1 MYGKQKRGT
10 HTGTISLQHNKF
22 VSQIWKKS
30 DKSKILLL
38 QSLDVVDRPFN
49 VVYMRLYD
57 TLCWQNE
64 TDIIC
69 TSTKITKTYRI
80 WMNPAK
86 F

>member
-57 TLCWQNE
+57 TLWWQND